1 MSTLSTAAAPLRIGS
16 LELSVPVV
24 LAPMAGITNTAFRR
38 LCREYGAGLYVSEMI
53 TSRALVERTPESMRL
68 ITHHESET
76 PRSIQLYG
84 VDPKTVAEAVT
95 MLVAEDRADHI
106 DLNFGCPVP
115 KVTRK
120 GGGAALPWK
129 LGLFREIVE
138 RAARAA
144 GDIPLTI
151 KMRKGIDADHL
162 TYLEAGRAAEGAGV
176 ASIALHARTA
186 AEFYSGTAD
195 WSAITK
201 LKEAVTSVPVLGNGD
216 IWSAE
221 DALRMVAETGCDG
234 VVVGRGC
241 LGQAVAVRRPGGG
254 VQRRGAPRRSRT
266 SARSPRA
273 FKRHAELLVEF
284 FGDENRACRDIRK
297 HVAWYFKGY
306 AVGGE
311 LRAAL
316 ATSGSLAEIDDLLAQ
331 LDGDQPYPGA
341 DAEGQRGRAGTPK
354 VPSLPDRWLDS
365 RELQETHRAELT
377 EAELDTVAVA
387 RAACCCPATTTA
399 DAERWLPEQHSNRRS
414 DFARDRGRV
423 LHSSALRR
431 LAVKTQVL
439 SPTAGLDFARN
450 RLTHSLEV
458 AQVGRE
464 LAVNLG
470 LDPDV
475 VDGAC
480 LAHDLGHPPFG
491 HNGERA
497 LAAWAD
503 DIGGFEGNA
512 QTLRLLTRLEPKVFG
527 PDGRSL
533 RPQPHPRQPR
543 RRAASTRGRR
553 SRASPTRAAAASSA
567 TTPTIRMRSTGCGP
581 ARPRGCAASRRRSWT
596 SATTS
601 PTRSTTSRTRS
612 SAATSTC
619 PRSAR
624 APTTT
629 TSSTACSSGSAARST
644 TTA

>member
-1 MSTLSTAAAPLRIGS
+1 MSTLSTAPAPQLSIGPIK
-16 LELSVPVV
+16 LEVPVV

-68 ITHHESET
+68 IRHHESET

-138 RAARAA
+138 GAVKAA

-195 WSAITK
+195 WSAIAK
-201 LKEAVTSVPVLGNGD
+201 LKETITSVPVLGNGD
-216 IWSAE
+216 IWSAA
-221 DALRMVAETGCDG
+221 DALRMVAESGCDG

-241 LGQAVAVRRPGGG
+241 LGRPWLFGDLAAAFRGESLKVEPTLGEVA
-254 VQRRGAPRRSRT
+254 A
-266 SARSPRA
+266 A

-284 FGDENRACRDIRK
+284 FDDENRACRDIRK

-316 ATSGSLAEIDDLLAQ
+316 ASSSSLDEIDELLSR
-331 LDGDQPYPGA
+331 LDPTQPYPGE

-354 VPSLPDRWLDS
+354 IPSLPDRWLES

-377 EAELDTVAVA
+377 EAELS
-387 RAACCCPATTTA
+387 
-399 DAERWLPEQHSNRRS
+399 HS
-414 DFARDRGRV
+414 
-423 LHSSALRR
+423 
-431 LAVKTQVL
+431 
-439 SPTAGLDFARN
+439 
-450 RLTHSLEV
+450 
-458 AQVGRE
+458 
-464 LAVNLG
+464 
-470 LDPDV
+470 
-475 VDGAC
+475 
-480 LAHDLGHPPFG
+480 
-491 HNGERA
+491 
-497 LAAWAD
+497 
-503 DIGGFEGNA
+503 GG
-512 QTLRLLTRLEPKVFG
+512 
-527 PDGRSL
+527 
-533 RPQPHPRQPR
+533 
-543 RRAASTRGRR
+543 
-553 SRASPTRAAAASSA
+553 
-567 TTPTIRMRSTGCGP
+567 
-581 ARPRGCAASRRRSWT
+581 
-596 SATTS
+596 
-601 PTRSTTSRTRS
+601 
-612 SAATSTC
+612 
-619 PRSAR
+619 
-624 APTTT
+624 
-629 TSSTACSSGSAARST
+629 
-644 TTA
+644 

>member
-1 MSTLSTAAAPLRIGS
+1 MSTLPSTQPAPLRIGP
-16 LELSVPVV
+16 LELTVPVV

-68 ITHHESET
+68 IQHHESET

-138 RAARAA
+138 RAAKAA
-144 GDIPLTI
+144 GDLPLTI

-195 WSAITK
+195 WSAIAK
-201 LKEAVTSVPVLGNGD
+201 LKETVTSVPVLGNGD

-241 LGQAVAVRRPGGG
+241 LGRPWLFGDLAAAFNGEQLKAEPTLGEVA
-254 VQRRGAPRRSRT
+254 Q
-266 SARSPRA
+266 A

-284 FGDENRACRDIRK
+284 FDDEDRACRDIRK

-316 ATSGSLAEIDDLLAQ
+316 ATSTSLQQIDDLLAQ
-331 LDGDQPYPGA
+331 LDGSQPYPGA

-354 VPSLPDRWLDS
+354 TPSLPDRWLDS

-377 EAELDTVAVA
+377 EAELH
-387 RAACCCPATTTA
+387 
-399 DAERWLPEQHSNRRS
+399 HS
-414 DFARDRGRV
+414 
-423 LHSSALRR
+423 
-431 LAVKTQVL
+431 
-439 SPTAGLDFARN
+439 
-450 RLTHSLEV
+450 
-458 AQVGRE
+458 
-464 LAVNLG
+464 
-470 LDPDV
+470 
-475 VDGAC
+475 
-480 LAHDLGHPPFG
+480 
-491 HNGERA
+491 
-497 LAAWAD
+497 
-503 DIGGFEGNA
+503 GG
-512 QTLRLLTRLEPKVFG
+512 
-527 PDGRSL
+527 
-533 RPQPHPRQPR
+533 
-543 RRAASTRGRR
+543 
-553 SRASPTRAAAASSA
+553 
-567 TTPTIRMRSTGCGP
+567 
-581 ARPRGCAASRRRSWT
+581 
-596 SATTS
+596 
-601 PTRSTTSRTRS
+601 
-612 SAATSTC
+612 
-619 PRSAR
+619 
-624 APTTT
+624 
-629 TSSTACSSGSAARST
+629 
-644 TTA
+644 